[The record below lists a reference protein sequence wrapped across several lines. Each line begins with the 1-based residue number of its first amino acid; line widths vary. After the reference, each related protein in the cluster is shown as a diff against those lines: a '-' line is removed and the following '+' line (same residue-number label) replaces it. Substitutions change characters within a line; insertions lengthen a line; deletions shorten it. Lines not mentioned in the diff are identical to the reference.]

1 MTENIHN
8 TVVDNIKEMQAL
20 SSSMKKEG
28 RIISFV
34 PTMGALHEGHLS
46 LMKAAKDKGDFLVVS
61 IFVNPTQFGP
71 NEDFDKYTR
80 DLDRDIEKIKQI
92 GVDAVFF
99 PNVKEIYPERFETYV
114 ELKELQKPL
123 CGQFRPG
130 HFKGVATVVL
140 KLFNIVKPDI
150 AVFGEKDYQQLL
162 IIKKMV
168 RDLHLEI
175 DIIGMPIVR
184 EEDGLALS
192 SRNAYLSEGDRTR
205 GLALSE
211 SLREIKNRFNQGN
224 KDIGDLIH
232 LGMEILSRSSIYEVD
247 YFEIRDGRTL
257 EAKQEAQTGDVV
269 AIAAKVGNARL
280 IDNTK
285 L

>member
-1 MTENIHN
+1 
-8 TVVDNIKEMQAL
+8 
-20 SSSMKKEG
+20 
-28 RIISFV
+28 
-34 PTMGALHEGHLS
+34 MGALHEGHLS